1 VPNPAVPALLSAK
14 RRLQK
19 EPVFSDMSNHATG
32 LDIMLIALCVSELS
46 QTRVKVYLHF
56 ANKIANFPSG

>member
-1 VPNPAVPALLSAK
+1 VPNLAVPALLSAK

-32 LDIMLIALCVSELS
+32 LAGILIALCVSELS

-56 ANKIANFPSG
+56 ENQFANFPSE